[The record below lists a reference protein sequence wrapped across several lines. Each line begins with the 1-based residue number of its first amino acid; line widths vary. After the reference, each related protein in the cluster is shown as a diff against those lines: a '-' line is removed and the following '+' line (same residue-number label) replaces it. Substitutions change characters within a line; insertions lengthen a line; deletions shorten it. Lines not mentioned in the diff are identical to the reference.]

1 MRTSFLFL
9 FLLAP
14 IAQADATSSALNYFE
29 GTWLC
34 EGSFPASGKT
44 IASTMSYEVQGGK
57 LTKHHDD
64 IPPHTYHAVETWN
77 YAADGKPSHAL
88 IHDSFSGDRHF
99 ESAGWQGDTL
109 TWVSAAEV
117 KPAQRFVYVKQN
129 ARTYRIDWEVSR
141 DGKSFVVGDT
151 LICKRQ

>member
-1 MRTSFLFL
+1 MRASPLL
-9 FLLAP
+9 LLLLAP
-14 IAQADATSSALNYFE
+14 IAQAAEPSSALNYFK

-44 IASTMSYEVQGGK
+44 IASTMSYEVQRGT

-77 YAADGKPSHAL
+77 YDANGKQFRAL

-99 ESAGWQGDTL
+99 ESTGWQGDTL
-109 TWVSAAEV
+109 TWVSAADV

-129 ARTYRIDWEVSR
+129 TQTYRIDWEVSR

-151 LICKRQ
+151 LTCKLQ